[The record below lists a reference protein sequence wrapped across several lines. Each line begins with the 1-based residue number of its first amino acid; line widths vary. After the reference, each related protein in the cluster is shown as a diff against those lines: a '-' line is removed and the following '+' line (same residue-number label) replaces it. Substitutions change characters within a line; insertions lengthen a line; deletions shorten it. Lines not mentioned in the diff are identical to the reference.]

1 MSGTAKWLMVSSVV
15 VLAVVAVIALGLF
28 AWMLFNS
35 PMMGATISGWGMPH
49 MSGTASGWTGARSG
63 SGGMMGAMY
72 GYGGF
77 SGQFGPGMM
86 GGPAFG
92 EAGSNEPGAE
102 QALTVAEVETRLE
115 QYLAGR
121 EDLVIAEIMIFDNH
135 AYAEIR
141 ETETGIGAMELLV
154 FPVTLAVSPEP
165 GPNMMWNQKY
175 GGMHGGGMM
184 GSLLA
189 DSDPAEM
196 TVTPQEAVDIAQ
208 AYLDL
213 NLPGL
218 VADEHADPFYGY
230 YTIHTSSQGKV
241 VGMLSVNGTSG
252 AVFLHTW
259 HGNLLE
265 MTETDPD

>member
-28 AWMLFNS
+28 AWMLFNA
-35 PMMGATISGWGMPH
+35 PMMGASISGWGMPH
-49 MSGTASGWTGARSG
+49 MSGAASGWPGAWSG
-63 SGGMMGAMY
+63 TGGMMGAMH
-72 GYGGF
+72 GDAGF
-77 SGQFGPGMM
+77 SSQFGSGMM
-86 GGPAFG
+86 GAAAYG
-92 EAGSNEPGAE
+92 EPGSTAPRAE

-121 EDLVIAEIMIFDNH
+121 KDLAVAEIMIFDNH

-154 FPVTLAVSPEP
+154 FPGTLAVSPEP

-184 GSLLA
+184 GSLLVG
-189 DSDPAEM
+189 SDPAEM
-196 TVTPQEAVDIAQ
+196 MITPQEAIEVAQ

-230 YTIHTSSQGKV
+230 YTIHTMSQGKV

-259 HGNLLE
+259 HGTLLE
-265 MTETDPD
+265 MTETELD